1 MGRTETGKDIQKAV
15 KVLKKGGLVAIPT
28 ETVYGLAANALDPEA
43 VTGIFEA
50 KQRPSF
56 DPLIVHTDTLDKV
69 SSFTTHIPEK
79 ARILA
84 EKFWPGPLT
93 LVLEKQNIIPDIVSS
108 GLTTVGVRM
117 PNHPLTRELLSQI
130 DFPVAAPSAN
140 PFGYISPT
148 SAEHVAAQLAE
159 KVDYILDG
167 GECKVGIES
176 TIIGFDNE
184 EPVILRLGGLS
195 IDEIEDVIGKVKI
208 MPHSSSNPQAPGML
222 KSHYAP
228 KKKFYL
234 GEIDELLKDHPG
246 EKVGVLTFEPMET
259 GHPYH
264 FALSKKGDMHEAAAN
279 LFSLMRKLDN
289 SPIETIIAERVP
301 DTGLGKAIND
311 RLSRASAQS

>member
-1 MGRTETGKDIQKAV
+1 MSKTETGKDIQKAV
-15 KVLKKGGLVAIPT
+15 NTLKKGGLVAIPT
-28 ETVYGLAANALDPEA
+28 ETVYGLAANAFDPEA

-56 DPLIVHTDTLDKV
+56 DPLIVHTDTLEKV
-69 SSFTTHIPEK
+69 KSFTTHIPEK

-117 PNHPLTRELLSQI
+117 PNHPLTRELLSLI

-148 SAEHVAAQLAE
+148 TAEHVAAQLSD

-176 TIIGFDNE
+176 TIIGFEND

-195 IDEIEDVIGKVKI
+195 IDEIENVVGKVDV
-208 MPHSSSNPQAPGML
+208 MPHSSSNPKAPGML

-234 GEIDELLKDHPG
+234 GNINELLKEHPG
-246 EKVGVLTFEPMET
+246 KEVGVLTFKPMNT
-259 GHPYH
+259 GHPYY
-264 FALSKKGDMHEAAAN
+264 FALSENGDMHEAAAN

-289 SPIETIIAERVP
+289 SPIEAIIAERVP